1 MDAATIELM
10 MLLQDIFMPYAT
22 KQRRKHYEP
31 TGSHARFVHYTTA
44 EAAINIIKSKR
55 IWMRNTTCMSD
66 YREVT
71 HGYDILKKFFGE
83 NTNKEKFLR
92 ALEECAPG
100 VAMEAVRLFDQWFP
114 DIQFNT
120 YITAVSAH
128 VDEEDL
134 HGRLS
139 MWRAFGGNVARVAI
153 VLSIPWILE
162 DYKALDNLVFSPVA
176 YLKEDEV
183 FAELH
188 AVVNN
193 VHTNTDFLRSVD
205 RKLILNFV
213 FNMLMTGVVCL
224 KHEGFREE
232 REWRVIYAPKRLF
245 SPFME
250 PSTEIMGGI
259 PQTIYK
265 IPLDN
270 TVAGIPG
277 DLDLS
282 KLFDRLIIAPSP
294 YSWAMYESFVGA
306 LTEAGIAEAEK
317 RVSISTIPIRT

>member
-1 MDAATIELM
+1 
-10 MLLQDIFMPYAT
+10 
-22 KQRRKHYEP
+22 
-31 TGSHARFVHYTTA
+31 
-44 EAAINIIKSKR
+44 
-55 IWMRNTTCMSD
+55 
-66 YREVT
+66 
-71 HGYDILKKFFGE
+71 
-83 NTNKEKFLR
+83 
-92 ALEECAPG
+92 
-100 VAMEAVRLFDQWFP
+100 
-114 DIQFNT
+114 
-120 YITAVSAH
+120 
-128 VDEEDL
+128 
-134 HGRLS
+134 LS
-139 MWRAFGGNVARVAI
+139 V
-153 VLSIPWILE
+153 PWILE
-162 DYKALDNLVFSPVA
+162 DSKALDNLVFSPVA
-176 YLKEDEV
+176 YLKEYEV

-188 AVVNN
+188 AVVEK
-193 VHTNTDFLRSVD
+193 VRTNTAFLRSVD

-232 REWRVIYAPKRLF
+232 REWRLIYAPKRLS

-259 PQTIYK
+259 PQTIYE
-265 IPLDN
+265 IPIDN
-270 TVAGIPG
+270 TVEGIPG